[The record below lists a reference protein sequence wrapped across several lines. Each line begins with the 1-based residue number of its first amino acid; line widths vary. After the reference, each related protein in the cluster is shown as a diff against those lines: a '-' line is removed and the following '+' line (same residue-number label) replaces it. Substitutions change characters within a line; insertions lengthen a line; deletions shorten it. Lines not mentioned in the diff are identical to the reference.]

1 MLSSKKKDLKYLRD
15 GVAGKY
21 VKKDTPPD
29 LPIINVWTT
38 INHQP
43 HKKNTSVNRKGG
55 TADGGEETIPRT
67 VAPASLAQ
75 KCAKASQ
82 SHIPSSNRVVSQNQ
96 PPSQNIGPLLR
107 SQQTQQCS
115 SGVNLT
121 SVSEYRPISPPC
133 SPHSLSH
140 TSPSHAGSVA
150 ASDEVLPSTSK
161 GNSSLRLCESI
172 SENFLQM
179 SSFTQLSEVSLSR
192 QTMGPNVPRYQ
203 SHIYVNHYV
212 AHCGSDGSD
221 RSVGKIGGFPR
232 ESADQVIPVG
242 TAVGFNKFPS
252 APEPEHGGWEK
263 MSSKQVNPPQ
273 IDLFH
278 QIREQQPCSQP
289 YQEIKEEHFVP
300 SVTFAGIGQAP
311 AHGSTNAY
319 QEVIQ
324 SNTAQSPYPSA
335 LLTTTRV
342 QQSVASSNTLQHP
355 PLAALPPDRISAMAE
370 SRLPTPQV
378 VAVRT
383 TLASS
388 SSSSPVAAGNSASQF
403 PQSDEL
409 PLPPGWS
416 VDFTMRGRKYYVDH
430 NTKTTHW
437 SHPLEKEGLPTG
449 WERIE
454 SPDHGIYYVNHIT
467 RQAQYEHPC
476 APQYGQA
483 SGIVYQSSVLNPLRH
498 VPPRHTNFHQHSS
511 LVPANPY
518 LTEEI
523 PHWLYVYS
531 KAPLELDH
539 KLKWELFRLPE
550 LDCFQAMLNRL
561 YRQELEGIVMSYEA
575 YRLAL
580 LREMERCLMETE
592 EKVVE

>member
-1 MLSSKKKDLKYLRD
+1 MRD

-43 HKKNTSVNRKGG
+43 HKKNTSVHRKGG
-55 TADGGEETIPRT
+55 TVDGNEETVSRA
-67 VAPASLAQ
+67 VAPATSLAQ

-82 SHIPSSNRVVSQNQ
+82 SHMPTSNRVVSQNQ

-107 SQQTQQCS
+107 SQQTQQCT
-115 SGVNLT
+115 SGVNLA
-121 SVSEYRPISPPC
+121 SIPEYRPISPPC
-133 SPHSLSH
+133 SPHSSSH
-140 TSPSHAGSVA
+140 TGSVA

-161 GNSSLRLCESI
+161 GDSSVRLCESI

-192 QTMGPNVPRYQ
+192 QTMGANMPRYQ

-212 AHCGSDGSD
+212 AHCGSDSSD
-221 RSVGKIGGFPR
+221 RGVGKISGFHR
-232 ESADQVIPVG
+232 ESGDQVIPVAA
-242 TAVGFNKFPS
+242 AVAFNKFPS
-252 APEPEHGGWEK
+252 SSKPDHGSWEK
-263 MSSKQVNPPQ
+263 MSSKQVNPTQ
-273 IDLFH
+273 MDLFH
-278 QIREQQPCSQP
+278 QIREHQHSSQP
-289 YQEIKEEHFVP
+289 YQEIQEEEHFVP
-300 SVTFAGIGQAP
+300 SDPFTGIGQVP
-311 AHGSTNAY
+311 AHGSANAY
-319 QEVIQ
+319 HEVVP
-324 SNTAQSPYPSA
+324 SNTVQSPYPSA

-342 QQSVASSNTLQHP
+342 QQSVASSNTIQHP
-355 PLAALPPDRISAMAE
+355 PLAALPPDRISAVAE
-370 SRLPTPQV
+370 GRLPTPQV

-388 SSSSPVAAGNSASQF
+388 SSSPVPAGNSASQL
-403 PQSDEL
+403 PQGDEL

-483 SGIVYQSSVLNPLRH
+483 TGIVYQSSVLNPLRH

-561 YRQELEGIVMSYEA
+561 YRQELEGIVMSYEG

-592 EKVVE
+592 EKVIE